1 MKKNEKAKPRKLD
14 GWRAAEV
21 KNRERIL
28 ADMSDLCTERLRDP
42 NLTKEEREEAL
53 IALAFAEG
61 EKKELWIIEG
71 MLDPK
76 LSAKEQARLAYLH
89 HPPAENADDMTDDGQ
104 VRVRLRRMLGV
115 DENGAA
121 LVDEKGAPLEEEK
134 LGNQVPYWRGHEKL
148 IRALAMALLNDD
160 GKLSALIALKSATA
174 RDEIGKRWREAVQ
187 WLLHKWNWIQPHDD
201 DAAAACRLMQSEFKE
216 PQVWRIRAVDDWG
229 LVIEFL
235 WNLLP
240 AIGDTDAAWRKAG
253 ELQQAQA
260 DLRQRKKSLETA
272 QKQGVSD
279 AAIRKRISRDKK
291 RGNSPR

>member
-28 ADMSDLCTERLRDP
+28 ADMSNLCTERLRDP
-42 NLTKEEREEAL
+42 NLKKEEREEAL
-53 IALAFAEG
+53 IAIAFAEG

-89 HPPAENADDMTDDGQ
+89 HPPAENADDMTDNGQ

-115 DENGAA
+115 DEN
-121 LVDEKGAPLEEEK
+121 DAPLEEK
-134 LGNQVPYWRGHEKL
+134 KQDKQVPYWRGHEKL
-148 IRALAMALLNDD
+148 IRALAMALLKDD
-160 GKLSALIALKSATA
+160 GRLSALIALKSATA
-174 RDEIGKRWREAVQ
+174 RDEIGKRWHEAVP
-187 WLLHKWNWIQPHDD
+187 WLLQKWNWIQPHDD
-201 DAAAACRLMQSEFKE
+201 AAAAACRLMQVEFKE
-216 PQVWRIRAVDDWG
+216 PQVWRIHAEGDWG
-229 LVIEFL
+229 LVVELL

-253 ELQQAQA
+253 ELQQAQ
-260 DLRQRKKSLETA
+260 DDMRERKKSLETA
-272 QKQGVSD
+272 QKQGVSA